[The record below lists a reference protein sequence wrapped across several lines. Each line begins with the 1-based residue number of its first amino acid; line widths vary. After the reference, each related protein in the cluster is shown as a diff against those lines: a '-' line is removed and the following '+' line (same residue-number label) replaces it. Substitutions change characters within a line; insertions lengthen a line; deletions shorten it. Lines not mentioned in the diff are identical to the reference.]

1 MKRVLDSSTAF
12 KWLVAEVDSDKA
24 IRLRDDFR
32 NGLVELIAP
41 DIFPAEMASSLLTA
55 QRKGR
60 ISDFQPLLFDV
71 LAEGIVLHTSTPLL
85 ARMAMIITTVTTG
98 ARFSVYDCIYVALAE
113 REGCELVTADE
124 RLVRNLQPAFPF
136 VTSLASLP

>member
-55 QRKGR
+55 QRKR
-60 ISDFQPLLFDV
+60 IERDSTNLKASNP
-71 LAEGIVLHTSTPLL
+71 AEAGELIHKRYRAGFGIGT
-85 ARMAMIITTVTTG
+85 
-98 ARFSVYDCIYVALAE
+98 
-113 REGCELVTADE
+113 
-124 RLVRNLQPAFPF
+124 
-136 VTSLASLP
+136 